1 MQATEPRIVEQ
12 PERHYVAV
20 KEVVPMN
27 AIGRIADRI
36 QEVLGWL
43 GARGIEP
50 DGAPFLKY
58 NIVDM
63 ERGLEIEAGWPV
75 ATAVPGDGDV
85 FAGTLPGGRYAT
97 VTHIGPYEA
106 LYDATTG
113 LLAWARERGL
123 AWDTT
128 DTDAGER
135 WASRLELYRTNPAEV
150 PEPDKWETDL
160 MFRLA
165 Q

>member
-1 MQATEPRIVEQ
+1 MAANGEAVVVERDDVQVLFRRATDAQAEITRAWADLETAVGSLRGRRFYGAFDPRSGEYRACVEVRSGD
-12 PERHYVAV
+12 PATH
-20 KEVVPMN
+20 
-27 AIGRIADRI
+27 
-36 QEVLGWL
+36 
-43 GARGIEP
+43 
-50 DGAPFLKY
+50 
-58 NIVDM
+58 
-63 ERGLEIEAGWPV
+63 GLEEGA
-75 ATAVPGDGDV
+75 
-85 FAGTLPGGRYAT
+85 LPGGRYAT
-97 VTHIGPYEA
+97 VAHIGPYEG

-135 WASRLELYRTNPAEV
+135 WASRLEVYRTNPAEV